1 VVARLSKQM
10 SGALRIYKEA
20 VVLRMLPLGF
30 ASGLPLVLVFGTL
43 SYRLRE
49 AGVDRATIG
58 FASWVALA
66 YALKW
71 IWAPLVD
78 RLPIV
83 ALTRRLGRRRA
94 WLLLAQCGVIAG
106 LTGMALTDASQVLGR
121 TIGFALL
128 TAFSSATQDIAL
140 DAYRI
145 ESASGELQ
153 AALVAAYQTGYRIAM
168 MWAGAGAL
176 WIAQQSSGAATGY
189 QAHSWTVSYLV
200 MAASMLVGV
209 VALLGAREAPRGSSP
224 RQPTDWKSHLRA
236 AVLEPFI
243 DFFSRYGWP
252 AAIVLALVSCYRIS
266 DILLSVMAGPFYVDS
281 GFTKTE
287 IANVSGIY
295 GVVMTLIGALAG
307 GSLVARFGVR
317 RILPAAVAA
326 SSASML
332 LFAWL
337 ATRGHDVRLLV
348 AAITADNLAGGV
360 AGTTFIAYLSGLT
373 SERFTATQY
382 ALLSSLMVL
391 APKLLAG
398 ASGLVVNAVGYP
410 RFFIGAAVLGIPVAA
425 LATVVGSIGPRPV
438 DTDSKAHL
446 GSNR

>member
-1 VVARLSKQM
+1 M
-10 SGALRIYKEA
+10 FGALRIYREPA
-20 VVLRMLPLGF
+20 VLRMLPLGF
-30 ASGLPLVLVFGTL
+30 GSGLPLVLVYATL
-43 SYRLRE
+43 SLRLRE
-49 AGVDRATIG
+49 AGVDRASIG

-71 IWAPLVD
+71 VWAPLVD
-78 RLPIV
+78 RLPIPV
-83 ALTRRLGRRRA
+83 LTHRMGRRRA
-94 WLLLAQCGVIAG
+94 WLLLAQCGVVAG
-106 LTGMALTDASQVLGR
+106 LTGMALADPSQELGR
-121 TIGFALL
+121 TIGFALI

-145 ESASGELQ
+145 ESAAGELQ

-176 WIAQQSSGAATGY
+176 WIADRSRNGDAPY
-189 QAHSWTVSYLV
+189 QAHAWTVSYLV
-200 MAASMLVGV
+200 MAASMLIGV
-209 VALLGAREAPRGSSP
+209 AALLAAREARAADGP
-224 RQPTDWKSHLRA
+224 RQAASWTSQLRT

-243 DFFSRYGWP
+243 DFFARYGW
-252 AAIVLALVSCYRIS
+252 AAAVILALVSCYRIS
-266 DILLSVMAGPFYVDS
+266 DILLSVMAGPFYIDT
-281 GFTKTE
+281 GFTKIE

-295 GVVMTLIGALAG
+295 GVGMTLAGALVG

-317 RILPAAVAA
+317 RVLPAAVAA
-326 SSASML
+326 SSVSML

-337 ATRGHDVRLLV
+337 AARGHDLPMLV

-373 SERFTATQY
+373 SARFTATQY

-391 APKLLAG
+391 LPKLLAG
-398 ASGLVVNAVGYP
+398 GSGLLVNAIGYP
-410 RFFIGAAVLGIPVAA
+410 RFFLAAA
-425 LATVVGSIGPRPV
+425 LLGVPVVTLAAWVGWIGTRS
-438 DTDSKAHL
+438 DHL

>member
-1 VVARLSKQM
+1 MAS
-10 SGALRIYKEA
+10 ALRIYREA
-20 VVLRMLPLGF
+20 NVLRMLPLGF

-71 IWAPLVD
+71 VWAPLVD
-78 RLPIV
+78 RLPIPL
-83 ALTRRLGRRRA
+83 LTRRLGRRRA
-94 WLLLAQCGVIAG
+94 WLLLAQCGIIVG
-106 LTGMALTDASQVLGR
+106 LTGMALADPSHALAR

-145 ESASGELQ
+145 ESAAGELQ

-176 WIAQQSSGAATGY
+176 WIAERSRDSAAAY
-189 QAHSWTVSYLV
+189 QAHTWTVSYLV
-200 MAASMLVGV
+200 MAASMLIGV
-209 VALLGAREAPRGSSP
+209 AAMLGAREAPRGEGP
-224 RQPTDWKSHLRA
+224 REAANWKSQLRT
-236 AVLEPFI
+236 AVVEPFV
-243 DFFSRYGWP
+243 DFFTRYGWT
-252 AAIVLALVSCYRIS
+252 AVVILTLVSCYRIS
-266 DILLSVMAGPFYVDS
+266 DVLLSVMAGPFYVDA
-281 GFTKTE
+281 GFSKIE

-295 GVVMTLIGALAG
+295 GVVMTLTGALAG
-307 GSLVARFGVR
+307 GSLVARFGVQ
-317 RILPAAVAA
+317 RILPAAVTA

-337 ATRGHDVRLLV
+337 ATRGHDLPMLV
-348 AAITADNLAGGV
+348 AAITADNFSGGV

-373 SERFTATQY
+373 STRFTATQY

-398 ASGLVVNAVGYP
+398 GSGLLVNAIGYP
-410 RFFIGAAVLGIPVAA
+410 RFFVGTALLGVPVLA
-425 LATVVGSIGPRPV
+425 LALLVARIGHTQASPA
-438 DTDSKAHL
+438 SAAHL

>member
-1 VVARLSKQM
+1 M
-10 SGALRIYKEA
+10 SSALRIYREPA
-20 VVLRMLPLGF
+20 VLRMLPLGF

-66 YALKW
+66 YAVKW
-71 IWAPLVD
+71 VWAPLVD
-78 RLPIV
+78 RLPIPL
-83 ALTRRLGRRRA
+83 LTRRLGRRRA
-94 WLLLAQCGVIAG
+94 WLLVAQCGVIAG
-106 LTGMALTDASQVLGR
+106 LIGMALGDPSQALAR

-145 ESASGELQ
+145 ESAAGELQ

-176 WIAQQSSGAATGY
+176 WIAERSRDGAGAY
-189 QAHSWTVSYLV
+189 QAHTWTVSYLA
-200 MAASMLVGV
+200 MAASMLIGV
-209 VALLGAREAPRGSSP
+209 AAMLSAREAPRSDGP
-224 RQPTDWKSHLRA
+224 RESAHWWSQLRT
-236 AVLEPFI
+236 AVVEPFA
-243 DFFSRYGWP
+243 DFFNRYGWT
-252 AAIVLALVSCYRIS
+252 ALVILSLVSCYRIS
-266 DILLSVMAGPFYVDS
+266 DVLLSVMAGPFYVDA
-281 GFTKTE
+281 GFSKIE

-295 GVVMTLIGALAG
+295 GVVMTLTGALAG
-307 GSLVARFGVR
+307 GSLVARFGVQ
-317 RILPAAVAA
+317 RILPAAVTA

-337 ATRGHDVRLLV
+337 ATRGHDVPMLV
-348 AAITADNLAGGV
+348 AAITADNFSGGV

-373 SERFTATQY
+373 STRFTATQY

-398 ASGLVVNAVGYP
+398 GSGLLVNAIGYP
-410 RFFIGAAVLGIPVAA
+410 RFFVGAALLGVPVVA
-425 LATVVGSIGPRPV
+425 LALLVARIGTVQAAPASMAPSGLKR
-438 DTDSKAHL
+438 
-446 GSNR
+446 

>member
-1 VVARLSKQM
+1 
-10 SGALRIYKEA
+10 
-20 VVLRMLPLGF
+20 MLPLGF
-30 ASGLPLVLVFGTL
+30 SAGLPLLLVYGTL

-78 RLPIV
+78 RLPIPV
-83 ALTRRLGRRRA
+83 LTNRLGRRRA

-106 LTGMALTDASQVLGR
+106 LIGLALADPARELGH
-121 TIGFALL
+121 TVAFALL

-140 DAYRI
+140 DAFRI
-145 ESASGELQ
+145 ESAASELQ
-153 AALVAAYQTGYRIAM
+153 AALVAAYQTGYRFAM

-176 WIAQQSSGAATGY
+176 WIAARSSGGASAY
-189 QAHSWTVSYLV
+189 QAQAWTFSYLT
-200 MAASMLVGV
+200 MAASMLIGV
-209 VALLGAREAPRGSSP
+209 AAMLSAREASSNGEA
-224 RQPTDWKSHLRA
+224 QPTMRWQKRLRS

-243 DFFSRYGWP
+243 DFFMRYGWN
-252 AAIVLALVSCYRIS
+252 AVLILALVSCYRIS
-266 DILLSVMAGPFYVDS
+266 DILLSVMASPFYVDT
-281 GFTKTE
+281 GFTKDE
-287 IANVSGIY
+287 VANVSGLY
-295 GVVMTLIGALAG
+295 GIAMTLVGAFAG
-307 GSLVARFGVR
+307 ASLVARFGVR
-317 RILPAAVAA
+317 RILPAAAAA

-337 ATRGHDVRLLV
+337 AMRGHDLSMLV
-348 AAITADNLAGGV
+348 AAVTADNFAGGV

-373 SERFTATQY
+373 STRFTATQY

-391 APKLLAG
+391 VPKLLAG
-398 ASGLVVNAVGYP
+398 GSGMLVNAIGYP
-410 RFFIGAAVLGIPVAA
+410 HFFVGATLVGVPVVTLAVLVARIGEAPVGAASA
-425 LATVVGSIGPRPV
+425 
-438 DTDSKAHL
+438 AHL

>member
-1 VVARLSKQM
+1 MLS
-10 SGALRIYKEA
+10 ALRIYREPA
-20 VVLRMLPLGF
+20 VLRMLPLGF

-43 SYRLRE
+43 SFRLRE

-71 IWAPLVD
+71 LWAPLVD
-78 RLPIV
+78 RLPIPL
-83 ALTRRLGRRRA
+83 LTGRLGRRRA

-106 LTGMALTDASQVLGR
+106 LIGMALVDPSQALAR

-145 ESASGELQ
+145 ESAAGELQ

-176 WIAQQSSGAATGY
+176 WIAERSGDGAAAY
-189 QAHSWTVSYLV
+189 QAHTWTVSYLV
-200 MAASMLVGV
+200 MAASMLIGV
-209 VALLGAREAPRGSSP
+209 AAMLAAREASRGDATREP
-224 RQPTDWKSHLRA
+224 AHWKSQLRT
-236 AVLEPFI
+236 AVVEPFV
-243 DFFSRYGWP
+243 DFFTRYGWT
-252 AAIVLALVSCYRIS
+252 AVVILALVSCYRIS
-266 DILLSVMAGPFYVDS
+266 DVLLSVMAGPFYVDA
-281 GFTKTE
+281 GFSKIE

-295 GVVMTLIGALAG
+295 GVVMTLTGALAG

-317 RILPAAVAA
+317 RILPAAVTA
-326 SSASML
+326 SSGSML

-337 ATRGHDVRLLV
+337 ATRGHDLPMLV
-348 AAITADNLAGGV
+348 AAITADNFSGGV

-373 SERFTATQY
+373 STRFTATQY

-398 ASGLVVNAVGYP
+398 GSGLLVNAIGYP
-410 RFFIGAAVLGIPVAA
+410 HFFVGTALLGVPVVA
-425 LATVVGSIGPRPV
+425 LALLVARIGESQVSPA
-438 DTDSKAHL
+438 SAAHL